1 MTPIDVVLASAS
13 PRRRDL
19 LRQIGVR
26 FVVVPAHIDET
37 RRAGEPATDY
47 VRRMALDKAEKVW
60 RESPPNG
67 VPVLGADTA
76 VVLGE
81 DVLGKP
87 ADEDDAVAMLMRLSA
102 NRHLVLSAVAL
113 VGAHG
118 HHLEVVATQVDFRAL
133 TAAEC
138 RRYWATG
145 EPSDKAGAYAIQ
157 GLGAVFVR
165 ALTGS
170 YSGVVGLPLAETY
183 RLLRL
188 CGISCWMHP

>member
-1 MTPIDVVLASAS
+1 MTAIDLILASAS
-13 PRRRDL
+13 PRRHDL

-26 FVVVPAHIDET
+26 FAVVPAHIDEA
-37 RRAGEPATDY
+37 RHMGEPATDY

-60 RESPPNG
+60 REAPSTG
-67 VPVLGADTA
+67 VPVLGADTV
-76 VVLGE
+76 VVLGG
-81 DVLGKP
+81 DILGKP
-87 ADEDDAVAMLMRLSA
+87 ADADDAVATLMRLSA

-118 HHLEVVATQVDFRAL
+118 RYLEVVATQVDFRAL

-145 EPSDKAGAYAIQ
+145 EPRDKAGAYGIQ
-157 GLGAVFVR
+157 GLGAVFVS
-165 ALTGS
+165 ALHGS